1 MCLSPS
7 APLSCVIPKLQLLR
21 TQPSTCSRAW
31 WFPWGSSGEL
41 WQSLTW
47 PQAGS
52 AISPA
57 ALRGDSLWVL
67 VFPQREVSQCG
78 RLCQPC
84 AWAQHPPRLGP
95 LPQGERDAL
104 CPTAPARG
112 DLVYPGGRRRRGDS
126 WLEDLPRALFNAVG
140 KWRNSS

>member
-7 APLSCVIPKLQLLR
+7 GSLSCVNPKLQLL
-21 TQPSTCSRAW
+21 TAQPSTCSRAW
-31 WFPWGSSGEL
+31 WFPMGSSGEL

-47 PQAGS
+47 PQARS

-57 ALRGDSLWVL
+57 TLRGDSSWVL
-67 VFPQREVSQCG
+67 VLPQREASRCG

-84 AWAQHPPRLGP
+84 AWARHLPRPGP
-95 LPQGERDAL
+95 LPHGERDAL
-104 CPTAPARG
+104 CPSAPAWG
-112 DLVYPGGRRRRGDS
+112 DLVYPGGRWRRGDS
-126 WLEDLPRALFNAVG
+126 WLGDLLRALFNAVG